1 MLISLSSLFFFFIAL
16 LVISFLVFIHEL
28 GHYWMARRVGMRV
41 ETFSIGFGKP
51 IYSWKQD
58 GVTWQVCWILFG
70 GYVRI
75 AGEEESEEET
85 SSELPST
92 PPAPPATDTFSS
104 KSPLDRIKV
113 ALMGPLMNILFA
125 IVAFTAIWL
134 LHGVNKPFS
143 DYTHKIGWVDP
154 KSELFA
160 KGVRPGDEITSYGT
174 HVYTS
179 SKDHFAEPIL
189 AKGQLTV
196 NGYHV
201 NPTDGTKNAFSYDVA
216 LYPHPAVL
224 DREITTAGILAPARY
239 LNYDPT
245 VASDQTANLPQNPS
259 VTESGLQAGDRIV
272 WADGEVLYSLAQ
284 LNALVN
290 SQRSLLTIQR
300 DGQPLLRRVP
310 RVTVSEL
317 KLEPDFKEELIDWQ
331 FEAGLNGTK
340 LQQLWMVPY
349 NLTLDCVVENE
360 VRFIDAENQE
370 EAFPKTLYA
379 TLEEPLKVG
388 DKILAIDGTPI
399 KFAYQL
405 LYQLQQ
411 HKALLIV
418 ERDSSVKEPSL
429 WTEADAN
436 FDQALDVKA
445 IQSIANT
452 IGTNRVKTHFGPYV
466 LLKPITPI
474 KQADLMAQSSQ
485 QAQYTAQLEEQTK
498 QVEAI
503 EDAEKRSHL
512 LALLKKKQ
520 DELVLGIPGIQD
532 QMVIYNPPPTTV
544 LYDMT
549 VGFWRNLYAFFTG
562 ALSPKWFMGPI
573 GIIQV
578 VHNSWA
584 NGLQEGLFWMGFISL
599 NLGIFNL
606 LPIPL
611 LDGGTIL
618 FCLIEMVTRQRL
630 KPKVMEKIVLV
641 SALILIGFF
650 LFVSYN
656 DVLRLIK
663 KFVPW

>member
-1 MLISLSSLFFFFIAL
+1 MLISLSSLFFFVVAL

-51 IYSWKQD
+51 IYSWQQD
-58 GVTWQVCWILFG
+58 GVTWQVCWIPFG

-75 AGEEESEEET
+75 AGEESDEEDGEPVT
-85 SSELPST
+85 PSQ
-92 PPAPPATDTFSS
+92 DTFSA
-104 KSPLDRIKV
+104 KSPWDRIKV

-125 IVAFTAIWL
+125 IIAFSAIWL
-134 LHGVNKPFS
+134 LNGVHKPFS

-160 KGVRPGDEITSYGT
+160 KGVRPGDEITSYGN
-174 HVYTS
+174 HVYNA

-189 AKGQLTV
+189 AKDRLTV
-196 NGYHV
+196 NGYHID
-201 NPTDGTKNAFSYDVA
+201 PTTGTKTPFSYDVA

-224 DREITTAGILAPARY
+224 DRDIMTAGILAPARY

-245 VASDQTANLPQNPS
+245 ALHDQAAHLPQNPS
-259 VTESGLQAGDRIV
+259 VTASGLQPSDRIV
-272 WADGEVLYSLAQ
+272 WADGELVYSIAQ
-284 LNALVN
+284 LNAIVN
-290 SQRSLLTIQR
+290 NERSLLTIKRGDQTF
-300 DGQPLLRRVP
+300 LRRVP
-310 RVTVSEL
+310 RVPVSEL
-317 KLEPDFKEELIDWQ
+317 KLDPDFKEELVDWQ
-331 FEAGLNGTK
+331 FEAELNGTK
-340 LQQLWMVPY
+340 LPQLWMIPY

-360 VRFIDAENQE
+360 VRFIDVENQE
-370 EAFPKTLYA
+370 EAFPKNLYA
-379 TLEEPLKVG
+379 AIDEPLKAG
-388 DKILAIDGTPI
+388 DTIIAVDGTAV
-399 KFAYQL
+399 KYAYQL
-405 LYQLQQ
+405 FYQLQQ

-418 ERDSSVKEPSL
+418 ERDSAKREPLL
-429 WTEADAN
+429 WTDADAD
-436 FDQALDVKA
+436 FDQQLDAKA
-445 IQSIANT
+445 ILAIANT
-452 IGTNRVKTHFGPYV
+452 IGTNRLKSHYGPYV
-466 LLKPITPI
+466 FLKPITPI
-474 KQADLMAQSSQ
+474 KQADLMAQSDQS
-485 QAQYTAQLEEQTK
+485 AQYAAQLEEQTK

-503 EDAEKRSHL
+503 EDPEKRSQL

-520 DELVLGIPGIQD
+520 EELVLGIPAIQD
-532 QMVIYNPPPTTV
+532 ETVIYNPPPTTI
-544 LYDMT
+544 LYEVT

-578 VHNSWA
+578 VHNSWM

-611 LDGGTIL
+611 LDGGTIM

-630 KPKVMEKIVLV
+630 KPKVMEKVALI
-641 SALILIGFF
+641 SALVLIGFF

-656 DVLRLIK
+656 DVLRIIK
-663 KFVPW
+663 RFVSW